1 MDFIEALPVSQSYT
15 CILVIVDTFTKY
27 ANFLPL
33 KHPFTALSVARLFHD
48 QVYKHHGLPTSIVS
62 DRDKIFLSTLWQEL
76 FRLAGVQ
83 LRMSSAYHPQ
93 TDGQSE
99 RVNQCLEN
107 FLRCFVHACPHQW
120 SKWLSVAQFWYN
132 SSTHSATGIS
142 PFQALYGT
150 QPRQFGISAESTVS
164 SRDLSSWLQERHLM
178 SEVIKQHLE
187 RAKHRMK
194 RQADKGRS
202 ERSFAVGDWVF
213 LKLQPYVQSSIA
225 VRAHQ
230 KLAFKFFGPFQIEQR
245 VGLVAYKLRLPATSK
260 IHPVIH
266 VSQLKRAVGSG
277 FVASPSLP
285 TGDYCFSVPLKILQR
300 RTITRGV
307 NSGVQVLVQWSFMPP
322 ALATWEDEQQL
333 RIQFPNAAAWGQ
345 SAILAGGNVGI
356 TEGQQGIGRDKSGD
370 NEEHDTGEADA
381 EEERGTGDGARRRSS
396 RLKQASTKVT
406 GPWWVN

>member
-1 MDFIEALPVSQSYT
+1 MVAAFHALTIGGHSGIPVTYARLKQLFAWHGMKKAVHEFVRQCLICQQAKADRSRLPGLLQPLPVPTSLWQIITMDFIEALPVSQSYT

-48 QVYKHHGLPTSIVS
+48 QVYKHHGLPKSIVS

-107 FLRCFVHACPHQW
+107 FLCCFVHACPHQW

-194 RQADKGRS
+194 RQADKGRY
-202 ERSFAVGDWVF
+202 EHSFAVGDWVF
-213 LKLQPYVQSSIA
+213 LKLQPYV
-225 VRAHQ
+225 
-230 KLAFKFFGPFQIEQR
+230 L
-245 VGLVAYKLRLPATSK
+245 
-260 IHPVIH
+260 
-266 VSQLKRAVGSG
+266 
-277 FVASPSLP
+277 
-285 TGDYCFSVPLKILQR
+285 
-300 RTITRGV
+300 
-307 NSGVQVLVQWSFMPP
+307 
-322 ALATWEDEQQL
+322 
-333 RIQFPNAAAWGQ
+333 
-345 SAILAGGNVGI
+345 
-356 TEGQQGIGRDKSGD
+356 
-370 NEEHDTGEADA
+370 
-381 EEERGTGDGARRRSS
+381 
-396 RLKQASTKVT
+396 
-406 GPWWVN
+406 

>member
-48 QVYKHHGLPTSIVS
+48 QVYKHHGLPKSIVS

-107 FLRCFVHACPHQW
+107 FLCCFVHACPHQW

-194 RQADKGRS
+194 RQADKGRY
-202 ERSFAVGDWVF
+202 EHSFAVGDWVF
-213 LKLQPYVQSSIA
+213 LKLQPYV
-225 VRAHQ
+225 
-230 KLAFKFFGPFQIEQR
+230 L
-245 VGLVAYKLRLPATSK
+245 
-260 IHPVIH
+260 
-266 VSQLKRAVGSG
+266 
-277 FVASPSLP
+277 
-285 TGDYCFSVPLKILQR
+285 
-300 RTITRGV
+300 
-307 NSGVQVLVQWSFMPP
+307 
-322 ALATWEDEQQL
+322 
-333 RIQFPNAAAWGQ
+333 
-345 SAILAGGNVGI
+345 
-356 TEGQQGIGRDKSGD
+356 
-370 NEEHDTGEADA
+370 
-381 EEERGTGDGARRRSS
+381 
-396 RLKQASTKVT
+396 
-406 GPWWVN
+406 